1 MRLRSKMKKLLLT
14 TFIVPLLFS
23 FSLAAQTEQNEKLDL
38 LLEKLETDRTVGGSS
53 DRSVMQPEGT
63 GYKSFVQNELQNIF
77 AQIDAL
83 TEQEREDIIFSEVNQ
98 KRIELA
104 TSLCTK
110 DERACFLIDE
120 YRSYTSQN
128 DLPKSFEEL
137 QLFGQDI
144 FSGYSNDFNFYDSL
158 PIKDNYIVKIGDQLK
173 ITVYGGFQYENEHVV
188 DMTGSLVIPDIGELQ
203 IAGLTFQEASSLLK
217 QTISQAFAGS
227 EALISLAQIRSKQ
240 IFILGNVKTPGTY
253 ALNAFGTAL
262 NGLIS
267 SGGLGANSSL
277 RSIKIMRDGQA
288 INTIDLYS
296 LLIDGNVQSSDF
308 ILNDGDSVLVGGL
321 QSSISIIGEVIR
333 PAIYELAD
341 NDTLEDAIQFALG
354 TTPFADS
361 DNISI
366 ERLLPSGL
374 RTVLNPTSPSKFL
387 LKNGDRIVVNASVG
401 QKINS
406 VSLAGALRNTGE
418 YSLQAAKNLGDIIKV
433 ERDLLNNTYTGYA
446 ILKRFNF
453 TSKSFRLLSFN
464 LSNQNEVNK
473 VNLSSGDEVY
483 VFSNAD
489 ISYMQSQEVYEYLKR
504 KLGTQSTSN
513 INEIQDMS
521 LLAAKDKDALLLAS
535 EQGNQSNVCL
545 SALDVLT
552 EKPIS
557 RMIEA
562 KLKIFP
568 SKYHTG
574 GCTDLLKLNSE
585 LLPILLI
592 NSVPVSGNVRFPG
605 LYPTSRDLNGLDLF
619 NLAGGFLLSK
629 LNVDPAFD
637 VGIRAR
643 GFGTF
648 AYQELST
655 LSNITMLS
663 LRIDQGS
670 FQEGYVKLA
679 GEFNNPGI
687 YPISKG
693 TTLSELYDRAGG
705 LTNQAFPLGG
715 ILTRE
720 SIQLIESE
728 ALARSKAEL
737 SEILASAAASGFLKQ
752 NSTDLVGLIALM
764 TSISNAQPVGRLV
777 TELNPSQFRKNPG
790 FDIVLEDGDAIY
802 IPEMQNTVTIV
813 GQVLNP
819 VTVPHKP
826 GDTFNDYI
834 KFAGGLK
841 KDADKSKIYA
851 VLPNGI
857 SNKKQSG
864 FSLPLLPGIQLNK
877 ADILPG
883 STIIIPRQAR
893 PLDTLTLVE
902 TVTPILASL
911 SITAASI
918 AAISD

>member
-1 MRLRSKMKKLLLT
+1 MKKLLLIT
-14 TFIVPLLFS
+14 YLIPLFFS
-23 FSLAAQTEQNEKLDL
+23 TLVASQEESEKLNKI
-38 LLEKLETDRTVGGSS
+38 LENLQGGAAGAPGS
-53 DRSVMQPEGT
+53 MAYQPEDL
-63 GYKSFVQNELQNIF
+63 GYKSFVQNELKNIF

-83 TEQEREDIIFSEVNQ
+83 SEQDRNDITFRELNA

-104 TSLCTK
+104 TSLCSR
-110 DERACFLIDE
+110 DSRACFLIEE
-120 YRSYTSQN
+120 YRSYKSHK
-128 DLPKSFEEL
+128 DFPKSFEEL
-137 QLFGQDI
+137 QVFGQDI

-158 PIKDNYIVKIGDQLK
+158 PLRDDYVVKIGDQLK
-173 ITVYGGFQYENEHVV
+173 INVYGGFQFEDQLAV
-188 DMTGSLVIPDIGELQ
+188 DMTGSVVIPDIGEVP
-203 IAGLTFQEASSLLK
+203 IAGLTFQDASSQIK
-217 QTISQAFAGS
+217 QTISKAFVGS

-240 IFILGNVKTPGTY
+240 IFILGNVRSPGTY

-267 SGGLGANSSL
+267 SGGLSKNSSL
-277 RSIKIMRDGQA
+277 RSIKVMRGDKA
-288 INTIDLYS
+288 INTIDLYD
-296 LLIDGNVQSSDF
+296 LLINGNVQSSDY
-308 ILNDGDSVLVGGL
+308 ILDDGDSILVGGL
-321 QSSISIIGEVIR
+321 QSSVSIIGEVIR
-333 PAIYELAD
+333 PAIYELSGD
-341 NDTLEDAIQFALG
+341 DTLEDVIQFALG
-354 TTPFADS
+354 TTPFADQ

-374 RTVLNPTSPSKFL
+374 RTVLNPATPSTFL
-387 LKNGDRIVVNASVG
+387 LENGDRIIVNASIG

-406 VSLAGALRNTGE
+406 VSVAGAVRNAGE

-433 ERDLLNNTYTGYA
+433 ERDLLSNTYTGYA
-446 ILKRFNF
+446 ILKRFNY
-453 TSKSFRLLSFN
+453 TTKSFRLISFN
-464 LSNQNEVNK
+464 LSNQNDVNK

-483 VFSNAD
+483 VFSKAD
-489 ISYMQSQEVYEYLKR
+489 ISYMQSQEVYDYLKSNLD
-504 KLGTQSTSN
+504 KSQSIPDANT
-513 INEIQDMS
+513 IQS
-521 LLAAKDKDALLLAS
+521 IAPLAAQQMNAEYFAS
-535 EQGNQSNVCL
+535 AQGNQTNVCL

-557 RMIEA
+557 RMIGA

-568 SKYHTG
+568 AKYHAG
-574 GCTDLLKLNSE
+574 GCTDLLRANAE

-605 LYPTSRDLNGLDLF
+605 LYPTSQDLNGLDLF

-648 AYQELST
+648 PFQELPT

-777 TELNPSQFRKNPG
+777 TELNPSQFRENPG